1 MKLASICIST
11 ANKKQSIAGKMQAFQ
26 FPPRAR
32 MLNPK
37 TAPTRTGATAPA
49 RVLGRAAKIQAFKEL
64 VFTCMGLESL
74 QGEFDDLL
82 YGSGRILAEDVP
94 YHLFRIRF
102 LEPEHY
108 ESSESFP
115 GDRTLGG

>member
-26 FPPRAR
+26 FPPWAR

-49 RVLGRAAKIQAFKEL
+49 SVFGRAANIQAFKEL
-64 VFTCMGLESL
+64 VFTSMGLESL

-82 YGSGRILAEDVP
+82 HGTVRILAENVP
-94 YHLFRIRF
+94 YYLF
-102 LEPEHY
+102 
-108 ESSESFP
+108 
-115 GDRTLGG
+115 

>member
-49 RVLGRAAKIQAFKEL
+49 RVLGRAAKIQALREF
-64 VFTCMGLESL
+64 VFTAGDCFIHICCSLESL
-74 QGEFDDLL
+74 EGEFDDLL
-82 YGSGRILAEDVP
+82 YGSGRVLAEDVP
-94 YHLFRIRF
+94 YHLF
-102 LEPEHY
+102 
-108 ESSESFP
+108 
-115 GDRTLGG
+115 